1 MPLATPGQHRHPE
14 YSVSPTYAPLPS
26 HYVAPPGYD
35 LVPQQ
40 RVVVSPSR
48 VTSVPASYVSLSPQR
63 AYVAS
68 PGYDLVPHHA
78 RHVVISPSRAAY
90 AVSPTRVVYDSPSRV
105 SHVAYGSPARM
116 Y

>member
-68 PGYDLVPHHA
+68 PGYDRVVGY
-78 RHVVISPSRAAY
+78 HVVSPSRAAY

-105 SHVAYGSPARM
+105 THVAYGSPARM